1 MPDSITPHGSDK
13 LLPLFIADDSARKAA
28 IKDAEKLP
36 SVTVSSATAANA
48 VMLGAGYFTPL
59 SGFMDAANA
68 LSVGASMTLQSGLF
82 WPTPVMNLLEA
93 EPPVGVGERL
103 ALRDPNVDGN
113 PVLAIQTIDS
123 IEQLGDQQ
131 LTTLAQ
137 QVYGT
142 SDRKHPGV
150 AAFLS
155 QGNTVVAGS
164 IEVLNYSYFS
174 SDFPDTFR
182 TAAEIR
188 QDIEKRGW
196 QRVVAFQTRNPMHRA
211 HEELCHMAMDRLNAD
226 GLVVH
231 MLLGKLKAGDI
242 PADVRDAAIRKMIKL
257 SHDYRLR
264 FRYALC
270 RTTRSTPA
278 RSIQAKHGCYTFYYR
293 S

>member
-13 LLPLFIADDSARKAA
+13 LLPLYIADDSARKAA
-28 IKDAEKLP
+28 IKDAETLP

-82 WPTPVMNLLEA
+82 WPTPVMNLLA
-93 EPPVGVGERL
+93 AQPPVGVGERL

-123 IEQLGDQQ
+123 IEQIDEKQ

-142 SDRKHPGV
+142 SDKKHPGV

-155 QGNTVVAGS
+155 QGNTVVAGP
-164 IEVLNYSYFS
+164 IEVLNY
-174 SDFPDTFR
+174 
-182 TAAEIR
+182 
-188 QDIEKRGW
+188 
-196 QRVVAFQTRNPMHRA
+196 
-211 HEELCHMAMDRLNAD
+211 
-226 GLVVH
+226 
-231 MLLGKLKAGDI
+231 
-242 PADVRDAAIRKMIKL
+242 L
-257 SHDYRLR
+257 SLIH
-264 FRYALC
+264 
-270 RTTRSTPA
+270 
-278 RSIQAKHGCYTFYYR
+278 I
-293 S
+293 